1 LSAGDTKQ
9 KRSQIFFPSSEWF
22 KAYADALS
30 NDPEWKVIGKFF
42 SCNYLL
48 EISGEKFILTF
59 LDGVLINVK
68 PNPLIGPLY
77 SKDGWSF
84 AIRAPLETWKKY
96 MQLNPPAKYHHFFAV
111 TDAKTPQ
118 RMIVE
123 GDMKIVWQNI
133 RALTYAMEFMR
144 VFSNVKEEE

>member
-1 LSAGDTKQ
+1 
-9 KRSQIFFPSSEWF
+9 
-22 KAYADALS
+22 
-30 NDPEWKVIGKFF
+30 
-42 SCNYLL
+42 
-48 EISGEKFILTF
+48 
-59 LDGVLINVK
+59 
-68 PNPLIGPLY
+68 
-77 SKDGWSF
+77 
-84 AIRAPLETWKKY
+84 